1 MLQGNWKHFNEQ
13 NKLVFEGSFVEDNP
27 NGIHRWYYNDGT
39 KREEGEYLMGRRNRT
54 WKKWNEDGSLI
65 IEIEYI
71 NGIERAYDGTKIEEE
86 DVIIPEE

>member
-1 MLQGNWKHFNEQ
+1 
-13 NKLVFEGSFVEDNP
+13 
-27 NGIHRWYYNDGT
+27 
-39 KREEGEYLMGRRNRT
+39 MGRRNRT